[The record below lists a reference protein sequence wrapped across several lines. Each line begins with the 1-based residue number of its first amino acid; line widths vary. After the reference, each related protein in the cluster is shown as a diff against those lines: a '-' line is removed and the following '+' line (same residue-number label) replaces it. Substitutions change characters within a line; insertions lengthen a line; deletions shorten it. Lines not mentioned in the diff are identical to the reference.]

1 MNGFSAR
8 FGDTVLRPGH
18 ERYETERRSW
28 HLGID
33 PRPAFIAEP
42 TSPWMV
48 RSTLLAAREEGL
60 PLTVQSTGHGTY
72 VPAAGVLL
80 KTGRMNAVEI
90 DPLSRTATV
99 GPGARWSDVLAEA
112 AWYGLA
118 PLSGTAAIGVTGY
131 TLGGGAGFLSRQY
144 GFAADSVVWAE
155 VVTAD
160 GRVLEVDAEHHPDLF
175 WALRG
180 GGGNFGIVTALQFRL
195 YPVRQ
200 VYAGMSIHPI
210 ERAGATLRVYRDWA
224 GDEPD
229 ESNSAVTVLRM
240 PDLPTVPEPV
250 RGRRVLVVRGLVAG
264 SAEAAEQVLAP
275 VLDAAGPALVNGFG
289 PMSFAETATLTGP
302 PPPPTA
308 TVQGFEL
315 IRELTDQVID
325 AVCDG
330 HGVAAAEVRHWGGAM
345 GRPGPDAGPVGHRD
359 VPFSVL
365 AATPYDPNGPE
376 GLAVAEAADA
386 RLRRELGPAV
396 TGGSFL
402 NFLTDTTR
410 TRAAYTDADYHRL
423 ARIKAVWDPD
433 NVFAQGHTIAPAT
446 RAVAAAG

>member
-1 MNGFSAR
+1 MGGFSAR
-8 FGDTVLRPGH
+8 FGDSVLRPGDQ
-18 ERYETERRSW
+18 RYETERRSW

-42 TSPWMV
+42 TSTWMV
-48 RSTLLAAREEGL
+48 RSILLGARDEGL
-60 PLTVQSTGHGTY
+60 PVTVQSTGHGTY
-72 VPAAGVLL
+72 VPAGGVLM
-80 KTGRMNAVEI
+80 KTGRMNEVEI

-99 GPGARWSDVLAEA
+99 GPGVRWSDVLPEA

-144 GFAADSVVWAE
+144 GFAADSVVRAE

-180 GGGNFGIVTALQFRL
+180 GGGNFGIVTSLQFRL
-195 YPVRQ
+195 YPVRH
-200 VYAGMSIHPI
+200 VYAGMSIHPV
-210 ERAGATLRVYRDWA
+210 ERAGQTLRVYRDWA
-224 GDEPD
+224 GSEPD

-240 PDLPTVPEPV
+240 PDLPSVPEPV
-250 RGRRVLVVRGLVAG
+250 RGRRVLVVRALYAG
-264 SAEAAEQVLAP
+264 TQEAAERVLAP
-275 VLDAAGPALVNGFG
+275 VLGAAGPALVNGFG
-289 PMSFAETATLTGP
+289 AMDFAETATMTGP

-308 TVQGFEL
+308 AVQGFEL
-315 IRELTDQVID
+315 IRELSDQVID
-325 AVCDG
+325 AVCAD

-345 GRPGPDAGPVGHRD
+345 GRPGLDAGPIGHRD

-365 AATPYDPNGPE
+365 SAAPYEPG
-376 GLAVAEAADA
+376 GRAGAEAAVA
-386 RLRRELGPAV
+386 RLTRALGPAV

-402 NFLTDTTR
+402 NFLTDAGR
-410 TRAAYTDADYHRL
+410 TRSAYTAADYRRL
-423 ARIKAVWDPD
+423 AEIKAIWDPD
-433 NVFAQGHTIAPAT
+433 NVFAQGHAIAPAAS
-446 RAVAAAG
+446 AVATAG